1 MNELLNV
8 LLGMA
13 LAVAIVLGLAGLT
26 GLIVG
31 LYVWRR
37 VDNVTAQVNVAFT
50 NTAGHIRQVQSLA
63 EMTRD
68 DVDDL
73 IEELDQ
79 PQATTVS
86 RVH

>member
-37 VDNVTAQVNVAFT
+37 VYVE
-50 NTAGHIRQVQSLA
+50 AGRMLD
-63 EMTRD
+63 EMRD
-68 DVDDL
+68 MLGD
-73 IEELDQ
+73 
-79 PQATTVS
+79 P
-86 RVH
+86 R